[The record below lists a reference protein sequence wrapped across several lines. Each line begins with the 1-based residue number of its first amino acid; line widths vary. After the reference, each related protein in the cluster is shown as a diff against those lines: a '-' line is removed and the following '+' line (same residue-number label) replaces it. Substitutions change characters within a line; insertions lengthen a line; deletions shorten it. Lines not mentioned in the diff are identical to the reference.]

1 MRAALTI
8 ARREV
13 GSALASPVAYALFGA
28 FAFLYGYFFS
38 DYLASFVEAGMR
50 MTQTGGLGGG
60 VLNVNADL
68 IRWLTASAAVL
79 VLFLLPLLTMRT
91 IAEEVR
97 SGTLELLLTAP
108 VTDGQIVLGKFLAAL
123 SLYGVMLVLSG
134 PHLGVLFFYSRPDF
148 LPVLSGYLGLLLLGA
163 AVAAL
168 GLFFSSLT
176 RNQIVAGLL
185 TFGAVLMLWLLEFA
199 GQRGG
204 GAGRFFAYL
213 SVTGHL
219 DAFARGVVATRDLVY
234 YLTFIAFFLFLTRES
249 LRSRRW
255 RTS

>member
-1 MRAALTI
+1 MRSALTI
-8 ARREV
+8 ARRDL
-13 GSALASPVAYALFGA
+13 GAALASPVAYVLFGA
-28 FAFLYGYFFS
+28 FAFLYGYFFA

-50 MTQTGGLGGG
+50 TTRMGGLGGG
-60 VLNVNADL
+60 ALNVNADL

-91 IAEEVR
+91 LAEEVR

-108 VTDGQIVLGKFLAAL
+108 VTDGQIVFGKFLAAL
-123 SLYGVMLVLSG
+123 ALYGVMLGTTAL
-134 PHLGVLFFYSRPDF
+134 HLGALFWYSQPDL
-148 LPVLSGYLGLLLLGA
+148 LPILAGYLGLALLGA
-163 AVAAL
+163 AILSL

-204 GAGRFFAYL
+204 DAGRFFAYL

-219 DAFARGVVATRDLVY
+219 DGFARGVIATRDLVY
-234 YLTFIAFFLFLTRES
+234 YLTFAGFFLFLTRES

-255 RTS
+255 RG